1 MIDEG
6 ALQRHRNYSAL
17 LQLHEREQRKKRTKR
32 IFIYSFVV
40 AVVTI
45 LLLIVVSY
53 FIIKWERERE
63 LKEREKAN
71 HTEQTKL

>member
-17 LQLHEREQRKKRTKR
+17 LQLHEREQRKRRTKR
-32 IFIYSFVV
+32 IFIYSFLV

-53 FIIKWERERE
+53 FIVKWEKERE
-63 LKEREKAN
+63 LREKEKA
-71 HTEQTKL
+71 HRTEQTKL